1 MSGRVFQF
9 RPSGVDPGRA
19 PVVRGRA
26 SIYGGLTE
34 DVRAKVMACHHPSAC
49 VLNGDAMP
57 GRHRAR
63 PVDPLIQ
70 GLRGDAQE
78 SGQIGLSTAGSF
90 DRSLEVVHRCRLK
103 HRFSQLSSID
113 CFTWNSGSAQ
123 PQGMLENLSLP
134 ERARR
139 IRDAIRASQISKTA
153 LAEQLGVSPQA
164 ITGWETTGRIGKESL
179 AGLAAATGRPIE
191 YFIREAPPAASWDDV
206 LGYSQA
212 VGLGKGAEA
221 QEYAE
226 THKLK
231 FRAESLA
238 AQGLKP
244 QQLAVMYGEGDSMLP
259 RVRDGDAILF
269 DMGDTRA
276 RDGALYVV
284 QVQGAGSNEYQ
295 VKRALILDDAV
306 YFTADN
312 PNGDHSWRKPR
323 RADAKRGHI
332 EIIGRVRWI
341 GSWEE

>member
-26 SIYGGLTE
+26 SIYGGL
-34 DVRAKVMACHHPSAC
+34 
-49 VLNGDAMP
+49 
-57 GRHRAR
+57 
-63 PVDPLIQ
+63 
-70 GLRGDAQE
+70 
-78 SGQIGLSTAGSF
+78 
-90 DRSLEVVHRCRLK
+90 
-103 HRFSQLSSID
+103 
-113 CFTWNSGSAQ
+113 
-123 PQGMLENLSLP
+123 
-134 ERARR
+134 
-139 IRDAIRASQISKTA
+139 
-153 LAEQLGVSPQA
+153 A